1 MRIAI
6 IGSQDRVEELKQKVS
21 SAHTLIEVKNN
32 QFEGYDLIFD
42 LSFDTDHSRLTVYAN
57 LKDATVIVSA
67 VNKTIQETAAL
78 SETAIHCT
86 LGGLNCLPTFINR
99 GLAEMTSLN
108 TANQASIEQ
117 KFNDLDWEIKWVESR
132 VGMVTPR
139 VVCMIINEAYYT
151 VQEGTASKEDIDTG
165 MKLGT
170 AYPKGPFEWAEQI
183 GIHNVQGMLEAI
195 YEDTKDERYKVCPLL
210 KQECLQVKMAAQY

>member
-42 LSFDTDHSRLTVYAN
+42 LSFDTDHSRLPVYAAPERRN
-57 LKDATVIVSA
+57 GNRECGEPNGAR
-67 VNKTIQETAAL
+67 NGGIQVRQRL
-78 SETAIHCT
+78 SCT

-108 TANQASIEQ
+108 AS
-117 KFNDLDWEIKWVESR
+117 
-132 VGMVTPR
+132 
-139 VVCMIINEAYYT
+139 
-151 VQEGTASKEDIDTG
+151 
-165 MKLGT
+165 
-170 AYPKGPFEWAEQI
+170 
-183 GIHNVQGMLEAI
+183 
-195 YEDTKDERYKVCPLL
+195 
-210 KQECLQVKMAAQY
+210 